1 MDLYVLAILLMII
14 FAVFCMKGNI
24 VEGMTGYGTLSG
36 LAYNSKGLYCFKN
49 VYDPDFNP
57 DGTPFSGYCSVIG
70 KVVV

>member
-1 MDLYVLAILLMII
+1 MELMVLLVLVMAAVVAFSI
-14 FAVFCMKGNI
+14 FVSPRL

-49 VYDPDFNP
+49 IYDPEDF
-57 DGTPFSGYCSVIG
+57 DGYCSVIG